1 MGGMAA
7 MSAGAHG
14 ATAGQLKNDAS
25 TPAQPHSRSDEERA
39 KEAREFLEKL
49 RAERHEEGDSR

>member
-14 ATAGQLKNDAS
+14 AAASQMKTDAS
-25 TPAQPHSRSDEERA
+25 TSTQSQSRSDEDRA
-39 KEAREFLEKL
+39 KEARQFLEKL
-49 RAERHEEGDSR
+49 RAEREHGEESR